1 MVDYQKLYLEL
12 FSEITKTIAA
22 LEKVKEET
30 FKKFVESDPS
40 KDEARRFAENM
51 NSKNINHIFIMCSD
65 YHYIIIF
72 NMECC
77 MYE

>member
-30 FKKFVESDPS
+30 FKKFVESAPS
-40 KDEARRFAENM
+40 KAEATKFAANM
-51 NSKNINHIFIMCSD
+51 DLKDKSFD
-65 YHYIIIF
+65 
-72 NMECC
+72 
-77 MYE
+77 